1 MPSVQAPEQR
11 VAIVT
16 AMGTITVGI
25 DVAAAPVTADNF
37 LKYVRCGLIGGTS
50 FYRIAAP
57 CNQAAEKNKI
67 NIIQGGL
74 SEDLPPPFSPIEHE
88 PTCRTGLR
96 HRKGTLSMARRRLGS
111 AAGSF
116 FICLGDQPELDHG
129 GRRHPDGQ
137 GFAAFG
143 QVLDG
148 MEVVRAIWML
158 AECDLM
164 LRQPVPILS
173 AALMM

>member
-1 MPSVQAPEQR
+1 MPRADAAGQQVVIA
-11 VAIVT
+11 T
-16 AMGTITVGI
+16 ALGAITVGI
-25 DVAAAPVTADNF
+25 DIAAAPVTASNF
-37 LKYVRCGLIGGTS
+37 LEYVRRGLIDGTS

-57 CNQAAEKNKI
+57 CNQAAEANKI

-74 SEDLPPPFSPIEHE
+74 SEDLPPPFPPIEHE

-96 HRKGTLSMARRRLGS
+96 HREGTLSMARRRLGS

-116 FICLGDQPELDHG
+116 FICVDDQPELDHG

-143 QVLDG
+143 QVLG
-148 MEVVRAIWML
+148 SMAVVRAIWMR
-158 AECDLM
+158 AERDLM
-164 LRQPVPILS
+164 LSQPVAIIS
-173 AALMM
+173 ASIAL